1 MDYDLLFLFFIL
13 HPYPM
18 TLPLLLLAL
27 LIALPL
33 GALFHVLRG
42 GNGWR
47 LLLYLMLSVLGFAAG
62 QALSMWRGWYLLRFG
77 ALEVG
82 AGMIGSFIFLAA
94 GDWLSRIETNGKSGV

>member
-1 MDYDLLFLFFIL
+1 
-13 HPYPM
+13 M